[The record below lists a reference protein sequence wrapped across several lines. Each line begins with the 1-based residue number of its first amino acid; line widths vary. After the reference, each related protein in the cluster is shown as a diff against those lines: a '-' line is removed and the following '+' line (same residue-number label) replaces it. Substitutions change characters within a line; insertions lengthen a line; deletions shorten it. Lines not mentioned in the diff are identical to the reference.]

1 MSISSVSKQC
11 YLEQSMDKSF
21 QVFGLHHFR
30 NHPSYFQQDQRN
42 IICLFLRNEISD
54 SLVSTMQGR
63 GGYQE
68 KKVTFGTL
76 ENRMATRK
84 CGSAQLPRSVASQKA
99 ARVSWRQ
106 LRQLICL
113 MIELSEWK
121 ERETAIRVS
130 PGIRIYMYIHT
141 ERRISFH
148 LLFYL
153 PWWTWTG
160 LLVGYSVIYRVWFDA
175 AVARRDKCTRRTGSL
190 SC

>member
-1 MSISSVSKQC
+1 
-11 YLEQSMDKSF
+11 MDKSF

-99 ARVSWRQ
+99 ARVS
-106 LRQLICL
+106 
-113 MIELSEWK
+113 
-121 ERETAIRVS
+121 
-130 PGIRIYMYIHT
+130 
-141 ERRISFH
+141 
-148 LLFYL
+148 
-153 PWWTWTG
+153 
-160 LLVGYSVIYRVWFDA
+160 
-175 AVARRDKCTRRTGSL
+175 
-190 SC
+190 